1 MMAYP
6 RQKLYDVNHFGFL
19 LRTAS
24 GTLNLPEDDI
34 GASVEHDFSRTFAAY
49 TGLDDAIPL
58 SRGRLAVYFAV
69 KYAVSPKR
77 RKIIMS
83 AFTIFDLV
91 NMVRVAGGLPIFID
105 TEPHTAHVSAASIE
119 NTIDDETAAVIL
131 THYHTSN
138 REIGK
143 IADLCRKRG
152 IILIEDCAISLGAR
166 IRGQHVGSF
175 GDVALFSFGLFKF
188 VATYFGGAVWV
199 RSRQLRWKI
208 REELAE
214 WPRMGAKDLL
224 PYAKKGLLLSFLTE
238 PNVFRV
244 FTFPIFRFGYL
255 RGLDLI
261 KNKAK
266 NDPNPIL
273 RDELPDSYKRRPS
286 HFQISEWTRQL
297 AKVEED
303 HQSRV
308 RRARIYYDTMFS
320 ANGLTM
326 PEAPDG
332 AADCFFNFPVGVAGD
347 RDAFVSEIMKAGF
360 DCAVYYYR
368 NTARISVF
376 SEYSRH
382 LPNLN
387 NYVDSLV
394 LFPTYPEIPEHYVNR
409 VAEFAKRN
417 APRKGWTN

>member
-19 LRTAS
+19 LRTAA
-24 GTLNLPEDDI
+24 GTLNLPEEDI
-34 GASVEHDFSRTFAAY
+34 GASVEQDFSRTFAAC
-49 TGLDDAIPL
+49 TGLDDAVPL

-69 KYAVSPKR
+69 KHAVSRKR

-119 NTIDDETAAVIL
+119 NAIDDETAGVIV

-138 REIGK
+138 RQITK

-152 IILIEDCAISLGAR
+152 IMLIEDCAISLGAR

-188 VATYFGGAVWV
+188 VATYFGGAVWA
-199 RSRQLRWKI
+199 RSPQLQSKI
-208 REELAE
+208 KDELAE
-214 WPRMGAKDLL
+214 WPRMSARDLW
-224 PYAKKGLLLSFLTE
+224 PYAKKGLQLSLLTE
-238 PNVFRV
+238 PSVFRV
-244 FTFPIFRFGYL
+244 FTFPIFKFGYL
-255 RGLDLI
+255 HGIDFI

-266 NDPNPIL
+266 NDPNPVL
-273 RDELPDSYKRRPS
+273 CDELPNSYKRRPS

-297 AKVEED
+297 PKVEED
-303 HQSRV
+303 RQSRV

-332 AADCFFNFPVGVAGD
+332 AADCFFNFPVGVVGD
-347 RDAFVSEIMKAGF
+347 RDAFVSRTMKAGF

-368 NTARISVF
+368 NAAKISVF
-376 SEYSRH
+376 SKYSRY

-387 NYVDSLV
+387 NYVDSIV
-394 LFPTYPEIPEHYVNR
+394 VFPTYPKVPEHYVNR

-417 APRKGWTN
+417 APRK